1 MRILLIRPP
10 ASTFNVSPP
19 IGLGYL
25 ATALRRDGHVAGIL
39 DCTKEEMTL
48 EGFRAYLKSS
58 PPWDIYGF
66 QTYSCEVGLVR
77 QCLQAVRD
85 EVPAAV
91 RIIGGAHPSGAL
103 HCLDELSN
111 ADFAF
116 LGEAETSLP
125 LFCAAL
131 GGSASPKWE
140 SVPGLVWR
148 ENGRLRSSARYAEPQ
163 LDKLSFP
170 AWDLIDP
177 RTYPAAPHGGFA
189 RRFPVA
195 PLIISRGCP
204 YSCTF
209 CGTKNVTGMKMRY
222 RSPENVI
229 EEIRLLERQYGVRE
243 IHVEDDNFS
252 AVRREVKKFCETMVR
267 ENVTIPWYCTSGLRL
282 DLIDEEIAG
291 LMHKAGCYTATIAIE
306 SASQRTLNHMKKNLN
321 LAKVPEHIRILRN
334 AGFTLN
340 ALFILGYPTE
350 TRADVE
356 ETIRYAMK
364 LDVQRAQFSNFLPIP
379 GTEAY
384 EYVKQRGEIDNL
396 DFDQLHTADIPYSPP
411 GMTRRELK
419 WLQRKA
425 FLRFHLRPHVL
436 WNTFRDVQSFSHLRY
451 LARRIGDYIFV
462 RRRAKYTPLPAKASL
477 GGNAEC

>member
-1 MRILLIRPP
+1 MRILLVRPP

-25 ATALRRDGHVAGIL
+25 ATALRREGHWVSVL
-39 DCTKEEMTL
+39 DCTRDEMTL
-48 EGFRAYLKSS
+48 PGFRTFLKQET
-58 PPWDIYGF
+58 PCDVYGF
-66 QTYSCEVGLVR
+66 QTYSCEVQMVR
-77 QCLQAVRD
+77 QCLQIVRE
-85 EVPAAV
+85 EVPGAV

-103 HCLDELSN
+103 NCLDELPN

-116 LGEAETSLP
+116 LGEAEISLAH
-125 LFCAAL
+125 FCNVL
-131 GGSASPKWE
+131 ASSTTPSLE
-140 SVPGLVWR
+140 SVPGILWR
-148 ENGRLRSSARYAEPQ
+148 DNGKTRSTPRYSEAQ
-163 LDKLSFP
+163 LDKLGFP

-177 RTYPAAPHGGFA
+177 RSYPAAPHGGFA
-189 RRFPVA
+189 KRFPVA

-229 EEIRLLERQYGVRE
+229 EEIRLLEREYGVRE

-252 AVRREVKKFCETMVR
+252 AVRREVKKFCEAMIR
-267 ENVTIPWYCTSGLRL
+267 ENITIPWYCTSGLRL

-291 LMHKAGCYTATIAIE
+291 LMRRAGCYTATIAIE

-321 LAKVPEHIRILRN
+321 LAKVPQHIRILRN
-334 AGFTLN
+334 AGFDLN

-350 TRADVE
+350 TREDVE
-356 ETIRYAMK
+356 ETIRYALK

-384 EYVKQRGEIDNL
+384 EYVKQRGEIDHLNY
-396 DFDQLHTADIPYSPP
+396 DALHTADIPYSPP
-411 GMTRRELK
+411 GMTRGELK

-425 FLRFHLRPHVL
+425 FLMFHLRPRVL
-436 WNTFRDVQSFSHLRY
+436 WATLSKVQSLSHLRY
-451 LARRIGDYIFV
+451 LVRRISDYIFV
-462 RRRAKYTPLPAKASL
+462 RRRVNYAPHEASIP
-477 GGNAEC
+477 GHKS

>member
-1 MRILLIRPP
+1 MRILLVRPP

-25 ATALRRDGHVAGIL
+25 ATSLRREGHWVSVL

-48 EGFRAYLKSS
+48 PGFRSFLRQKT
-58 PPWDIYGF
+58 PCDIYGF
-66 QTYSCEVGLVR
+66 QTYSCEVNLVR
-77 QCLQAVRD
+77 QCLQVVREEVPNAVR
-85 EVPAAV
+85 V
-91 RIIGGAHPSGAL
+91 IGGAHPSGAFN
-103 HCLDELSN
+103 CLEELPN

-116 LGEAETSLP
+116 LGEAEISLAQ
-125 LFCAAL
+125 FCNTL
-131 GGSASPKWE
+131 SGSSTPSWE
-140 SVPGLVWR
+140 SVPGILWR
-148 ENGRLRSSARYAEPQ
+148 DNGKTRNTTRYSEPQ
-163 LDKLSFP
+163 LDKLGFP

-177 RTYPAAPHGGFA
+177 RSYPAAPHGGFA
-189 RRFPVA
+189 KRFPVA

-229 EEIRLLERQYGVRE
+229 EEIRLLEREYGVKE

-252 AVRREVKKFCETMVR
+252 AVRREVKKFCEAMLR
-267 ENVTIPWYCTSGLRL
+267 ENITIPWYCTSGLRL

-291 LMHKAGCYTATIAIE
+291 LMYKAGCYTATIAIE

-321 LAKVPEHIRILRN
+321 LEKVPHHIRILRN
-334 AGFTLN
+334 AGFDLN

-350 TRADVE
+350 TREDVE
-356 ETIRYAMK
+356 ETIRYALK
-364 LDVQRAQFSNFLPIP
+364 LDIQRAQFSNFLPIP

-384 EYVKQRGEIDNL
+384 EYVKQRGEIDHLNY
-396 DFDQLHTADIPYSPP
+396 DALHTADIPYSPP

-425 FLRFHLRPHVL
+425 FLRFHLRPRVL
-436 WNTFRDVQSFSHLRY
+436 WATLRKVQSFSHLRY
-451 LARRIGDYIFV
+451 LTRRISDYIFV
-462 RRRAKYTPLPAKASL
+462 RRKKSYTPHEASSA
-477 GGNAEC
+477 GIDS